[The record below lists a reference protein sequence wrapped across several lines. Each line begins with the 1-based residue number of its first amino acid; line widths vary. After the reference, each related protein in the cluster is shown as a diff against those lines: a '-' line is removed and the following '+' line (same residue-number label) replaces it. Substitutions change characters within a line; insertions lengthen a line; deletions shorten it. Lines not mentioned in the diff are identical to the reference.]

1 MKIPILSASSVK
13 NSFQKSIKYLFVKFI
28 LKIFTLLFNKTLD
41 PDVFERI
48 LRITLNVLDVHAND
62 VEW

>member
-28 LKIFTLLFNKTLD
+28 LKIFTLLFNKN
-41 PDVFERI
+41 PYPWP
-48 LRITLNVLDVHAND
+48 LRLCITLNVLDVHAND